1 MSSQYD
7 VIPEVGSHAP
17 LRIAVN
23 HALDQA
29 LTGQHVGLDPKPN
42 IIQQEQKREF
52 IKYAAAHRDL
62 CKLTPALLGNVVTP
76 GAVIPVE
83 TDQPGTRIDVEFLR
97 YSGVTLDK
105 SPASGQVNESTFAN
119 ADIDRDEVADMLMD
133 VLLHGIAP
141 IDAGTDLAEHFVP
154 RAPDLRVQIASQ
166 RSEILV
172 ESTIAVPRPHTES
185 HRPVKIVA

>member
-7 VIPEVGSHAP
+7 VIPEVGSHSP

-29 LTGQHVGLDPKPN
+29 LSGQHVGLDPKPN

-62 CKLTPALLGNVVTP
+62 CKLTPALLGNVLTP

-97 YSGVTLDK
+97 Y
-105 SPASGQVNESTFAN
+105 
-119 ADIDRDEVADMLMD
+119 
-133 VLLHGIAP
+133 
-141 IDAGTDLAEHFVP
+141 P
-154 RAPDLRVQIASQ
+154 RATP
-166 RSEILV
+166 
-172 ESTIAVPRPHTES
+172 ESSPSIRKINQPSFAYAVNDAVRES
-185 HRPVKIVA
+185 GTYGGSR